1 MNGPYDTEA
10 EAKNVT
16 KYIKTKFFHFMLG
29 LKKVTQHTTSKVYQF
44 IPLQDFSS
52 KSDIKWENSQEDID
66 KQLYEKYD
74 LDEKEIAFIESM
86 IRPME

>member
-1 MNGPYDTEA
+1 MLFQTQVSSQANHRLDATLKPETTQETRTVA
-10 EAKNVT
+10 CERVLRKRRSQ
-16 KYIKTKFFHFMLG
+16 KYIDAM
-29 LKKVTQHTTSKVYQF
+29 SKLDAGSGH
-44 IPLQDFSS
+44 I
-52 KSDIKWENSQEDID
+52 SQEDID

>member
-1 MNGPYDTEA
+1 MNGPYKTETEA
-10 EAKNVT
+10 INVI

-44 IPLQDFSS
+44 VPLQDFTNN
-52 KSDIKWENSQEDID
+52 SDINWDLSSAHID
-66 KQLYEKYD
+66 KQLYAKYG
-74 LDEKEIAFIESM
+74 LTEEEITFIESM